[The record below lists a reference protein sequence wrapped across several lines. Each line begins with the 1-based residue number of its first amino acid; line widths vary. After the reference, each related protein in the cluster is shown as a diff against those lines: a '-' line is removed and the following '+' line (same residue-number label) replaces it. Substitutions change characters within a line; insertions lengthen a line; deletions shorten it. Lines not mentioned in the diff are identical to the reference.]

1 MKTQQSGVNID
12 PRQISLSETSRT
24 AEHSLPAEQSGL
36 DTQSVADLQT
46 ERDNPAPT
54 RSRPPAAKTEFDR
67 STTTQ
72 RAEDLVDRLVDAEIL
87 DQPNQDGRYVD
98 FPNESHVQTGR
109 SRKDPISG
117 SWTIFAPGRA
127 RRPDQ
132 FKSHRPKPDVSMDC
146 PFCHGNENLTPAS
159 VWSAKLSEDEEAVPQ
174 SADWTVRVVPNL
186 FPAIKPEGNTELKP
200 TAADDEAETRLSP
213 FAQSLFVEE
222 IASGGHEVIIE
233 AARHTRSL
241 SELNLAEIALAFS
254 AYAARMR
261 HWRQQPGIQ
270 FISLFKNV
278 GRDAG
283 ASLQHSHSQ
292 LIASNHLPH
301 SVREVN
307 KRMRSHFDRYG
318 RCLQCDVLQAE
329 LERKERI
336 VHQSDSLVAYCPH
349 ASRFPYL
356 IRITSKMHVGCFE
369 DLSVSMNEE
378 VARLV
383 LRSVRWLE
391 AIIPGVAYNMMLHTG
406 PAGDQHDNKT
416 HHWSLELAP
425 RIGRLAGYEL
435 SSGGMINTVY
445 PEAAADEFRHQARR
459 SDPRHA
465 LR

>member
-54 RSRPPAAKTEFDR
+54 RSRPPATKTEFDR

-200 TAADDEAETRLSP
+200 TAADDEAETRL
-213 FAQSLFVEE
+213 
-222 IASGGHEVIIE
+222 
-233 AARHTRSL
+233 
-241 SELNLAEIALAFS
+241 
-254 AYAARMR
+254 
-261 HWRQQPGIQ
+261 
-270 FISLFKNV
+270 
-278 GRDAG
+278 
-283 ASLQHSHSQ
+283 
-292 LIASNHLPH
+292 
-301 SVREVN
+301 
-307 KRMRSHFDRYG
+307 
-318 RCLQCDVLQAE
+318 
-329 LERKERI
+329 
-336 VHQSDSLVAYCPH
+336 
-349 ASRFPYL
+349 
-356 IRITSKMHVGCFE
+356 
-369 DLSVSMNEE
+369 
-378 VARLV
+378 
-383 LRSVRWLE
+383 
-391 AIIPGVAYNMMLHTG
+391 
-406 PAGDQHDNKT
+406 
-416 HHWSLELAP
+416 
-425 RIGRLAGYEL
+425 
-435 SSGGMINTVY
+435 
-445 PEAAADEFRHQARR
+445 
-459 SDPRHA
+459 
-465 LR
+465 